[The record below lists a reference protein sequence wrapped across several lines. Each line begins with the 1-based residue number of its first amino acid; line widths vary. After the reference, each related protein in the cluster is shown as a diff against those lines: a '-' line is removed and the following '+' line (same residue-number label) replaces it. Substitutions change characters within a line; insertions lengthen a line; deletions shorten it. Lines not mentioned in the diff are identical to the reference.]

1 MGVARA
7 SSEAGGEH
15 QACHPHPAQVVRTGE
30 PRAFPPLL
38 SGTPLVC
45 VCVRVRVCVCS
56 GRTAVTGCAHAQHA
70 GRSRAEEGVATKAA
84 RTIMEGI
91 SSERLASALDCCF

>member
-15 QACHPHPAQVVRTGE
+15 QAHHPHPAQVLRAGE
-30 PRAFPPLL
+30 PRSFRPLL

-45 VCVRVRVCVCS
+45 VFVRLRVCAQRSHRCDRVR
-56 GRTAVTGCAHAQHA
+56 
-70 GRSRAEEGVATKAA
+70 E
-84 RTIMEGI
+84 
-91 SSERLASALDCCF
+91 